1 MIALPPFEAGAVHE
15 SATEASPAV
24 PETAVGAP
32 GAVCAAVGVI
42 AADAVESAPVPTAFV
57 AATLNVYAVP
67 FVRPV
72 TVRVVAVVPV
82 LIAVCAVVPMYG
94 VIR

>member
-1 MIALPPFEAGAVHE
+1 MLTTVLAGGGVTGVMAAL
-15 SATEASPAV
+15 
-24 PETAVGAP
+24 
-32 GAVCAAVGVI
+32 AA
-42 AADAVESAPVPTAFV
+42 ESAPVPTALV

>member
-1 MIALPPFEAGAVHE
+1 MPGTP
-15 SATEASPAV
+15 
-24 PETAVGAP
+24 VGAP
-32 GAVCAAVGVI
+32 GAVTACGVNAAL
-42 AADAVESAPVPTAFV
+42 AAESAPVPTALV

-82 LIAVCAVVPMYG
+82 
-94 VIR
+94 